1 MLDERFSLAVE
12 ESLTGVLETMFF
24 TSVLGDFTGETAP
37 DKITA
42 TLSFN
47 GEPSGSFWLAVSR
60 PLAREMAANFLGCDD
75 EIEEQQSEEVVRE
88 LANMVCG
95 SVLSRVENHSRFDL
109 SEPVVVQEAP
119 SATLH
124 RVFEV
129 ENGTVEI
136 GLNTQP

>member
-1 MLDERFSLAVE
+1 MPDERFGPVVE

-24 TSVLGDFTGETAP
+24 TSVRGDLTGEPPP

-42 TLSFN
+42 TVSFN

-60 PLAREMAANFLGCDD
+60 PLAREMASNFLGCDD
-75 EIEEQQSEEVVRE
+75 KIEEQQSEEVVRE

-95 SVLSRVENHSRFDL
+95 SVLSKVENHSRFDL
-109 SEPVVVQEAP
+109 SEPMVVPEAP
-119 SATLH
+119 NATLH
-124 RVFEV
+124 LVFEV
-129 ENGTVEI
+129 ENGAVEI

>member
-1 MLDERFSLAVE
+1 MPDERFGPAVE

-24 TSVLGDFTGETAP
+24 TSVLGDFTGELP
-37 DKITA
+37 LDKITA
-42 TLSFN
+42 TVSFD

-60 PLAREMAANFLGCDD
+60 PLAREMAGNFLGCDD
-75 EIEEQQSEEVVRE
+75 EIAGQQLEEVVRE
-88 LANMVCG
+88 VANMVCG

-109 SEPVVVQEAP
+109 SEPVVIREAP
-119 SATLH
+119 SAMLH

-129 ENGTVEI
+129 ESGTVEI